1 MTEMGEIGGK
11 RGWLK
16 TGESSSCA
24 QGDLMVLHCK
34 KLSHWKFQL
43 YCTAVH
49 QHFFQVSAS
58 GEPSSGHSPSFV
70 GEELG
75 CSFLCYQ
82 LSLLKGPSQWMEY
95 HSWNGMDRLGAPSTA
110 QAQGELPHS
119 WCGFERPW
127 RWEEGGGQLGPQV
140 IDSMF
145 SVRAHLKQSLEER
158 NKVTIKSEDNL
169 LKASCNIRILCWWI
183 GEDVLGAS

>member
-1 MTEMGEIGGK
+1 MHSFSIYSPWNLFLPLLISSIVGRCEMTEMGEIGGK
-11 RGWLK
+11 RRWLK
-16 TGESSSCA
+16 IGESSSCA
-24 QGDLMVLHCK
+24 KGDLMVLHCK

-58 GEPSSGHSPSFV
+58 GEPSSGHSLSFV

-110 QAQGELPHS
+110 QAQGELPHY
-119 WCGFERPW
+119 WCGLKDPEDGKRTGDTWGHRSLIVCLVLEPTW
-127 RWEEGGGQLGPQV
+127 
-140 IDSMF
+140 S
-145 SVRAHLKQSLEER
+145 RA
-158 NKVTIKSEDNL
+158 
-169 LKASCNIRILCWWI
+169 
-183 GEDVLGAS
+183 